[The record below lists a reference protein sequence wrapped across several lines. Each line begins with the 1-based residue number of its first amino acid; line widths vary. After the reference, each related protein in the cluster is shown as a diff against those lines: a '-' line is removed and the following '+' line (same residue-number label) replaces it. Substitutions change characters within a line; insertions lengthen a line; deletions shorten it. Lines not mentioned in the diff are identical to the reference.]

1 MAKTATRKVLL
12 CSDKWERDYFIDR
25 LRYAASR
32 DDTYS
37 FRERGSSYELLVH
50 DWALGTSFLVN
61 TVSTN
66 QWSWPQHLLGLKYDE
81 VHLSDAGYRVMEDR
95 TDLHH
100 VVQRRNMPGK
110 NPLHCNAL
118 LFMMLNDSKAEATMG
133 NKLLDIEHFGR
144 AQPSLAR
151 TFDLPPTLFRRRM
164 LPYFEDLENP
174 TRDEFLFA
182 VTLEGVSASTTREK
196 AAIEATELHVEGEG
210 HETDSCAVEQGQM
223 GVWLQEYCTL
233 PRPTPTGAGWSV
245 RYPPGANG

>member
-1 MAKTATRKVLL
+1 M
-12 CSDKWERDYFIDR
+12 CSDRWERDYFIDR
-25 LRYAASR
+25 LRNAAWR

-37 FRERGSSYELLVH
+37 FKGRDSHYEILVH
-50 DWALGTSFLVN
+50 DWTLGTSFLVN

-66 QWSWPQHLLGLKYDE
+66 QWSWPQRVQGLKYDE
-81 VHLSDAGYRVMEDR
+81 VHLTDAGYRVMEDR
-95 TDLHH
+95 NELHR
-100 VVQRRNMPGK
+100 VVQLRNMPGK

-118 LFMMLNDSKAEATMG
+118 LFMMLNDAKVEDTLG
-133 NKLLDIEHFGR
+133 KRLLDIEHFGR

-164 LPYFEDLENP
+164 LPYFENLEMP

-210 HETDSCAVEQGQM
+210 HKTNPCAIEQGQM
-223 GVWLQEYCTL
+223 GVRFQEHCNL
-233 PRPTPTGAGWSV
+233 PRQAASGAGWSL